1 MDTFTSPRVQEP
13 FSRYI
18 VNVRSIHSYFDDIWS
33 ILFAVPLKNLTVLE
47 LPSIDLGRRHRQ
59 SDQNQTFLLL
69 SFFRSS
75 PKIEVLDFGLFGA
88 EQGQDVLF
96 AVLGL
101 QHLREL
107 SIQNIDMTDCRTV
120 RRFLFSCYGLE
131 KVHVWFFALEDAP
144 SPTPA
149 QDAQELLQ
157 LTGSKKP
164 YFKVKDF
171 SVDSQIYDHSI
182 DYMYYSFLKRCSA
195 LDDSLC
201 Q

>member
-1 MDTFTSPRVQEP
+1 MLVCRNWHTAFEPYLLQTITIRQRSSMDTFTSPRVQEP

-59 SDQNQTFLLL
+59 SDQNQTPLLL

-75 PKIEVLDFGLFGA
+75 PKIEILDFGFFGA

-107 SIQNIDMTDCRTV
+107 SIQKFDMTDCRTV
-120 RRFLFSCYGLE
+120 RRFLFPAMDWRRSMSGS
-131 KVHVWFFALEDAP
+131 
-144 SPTPA
+144 SPWRMHPA
-149 QDAQELLQ
+149 QHPHRMHK
-157 LTGSKKP
+157 SC
-164 YFKVKDF
+164 
-171 SVDSQIYDHSI
+171 
-182 DYMYYSFLKRCSA
+182 CS
-195 LDDSLC
+195 
-201 Q
+201 